1 MAPGNLKWWG
11 FFAKWLKVSGMM
23 RAVGL
28 FSDTIFSAPFPQCV
42 LAQCLCWCRA
52 AASPSQLLKSIMGW
66 PPTSIRGVGTRWSLM
81 SLPTQAVLWFYDML
95 SNNIL
100 YYFHLPFQAFIG
112 FFKLL
117 FQKRTPEYIRNL
129 SYSRSSGSIKSYVI
143 FLGSCLKVSG
153 SGTAPVNPRF
163 VVELS
168 ALWRCQH
175 CARRP
180 AAMAQQICISKC
192 VWGRP

>member
-1 MAPGNLKWWG
+1 MVWFLCQMVEGQWHDESCWSVFWYNL
-11 FFAKWLKVSGMM
+11 FNTIPLVSFGLVFVLVQSCSITKSVVKKHYGM
-23 RAVGL
+23 
-28 FSDTIFSAPFPQCV
+28 T
-42 LAQCLCWCRA
+42 
-52 AASPSQLLKSIMGW
+52 

-81 SLPTQAVLWFYDML
+81 SVPPKPFYGFYDML
-95 SNNIL
+95 SNHIF

-117 FQKRTPEYIRNL
+117 FQKRTPEFICNL
-129 SYSRSSGSIKSYVI
+129 SHSRSSGSIKSYVI

-153 SGTAPVNPRF
+153 SGTAPANPRF
-163 VVELS
+163 IVELS